1 MHPRHRRAAERQF
14 GCERPLN
21 RFFADFVMNTSNFL
35 LKACARDEIALA
47 GEEQRLIELIN
58 RMRLF
63 APPDVVRSARR
74 CFDLL

>member
-1 MHPRHRRAAERQF
+1 
-14 GCERPLN
+14 
-21 RFFADFVMNTSNFL
+21 MNTSNFL

>member
-1 MHPRHRRAAERQF
+1 
-14 GCERPLN
+14 
-21 RFFADFVMNTSNFL
+21 MNTSNFL
-35 LKACARDEIALA
+35 LKAFARDEIALA